1 MKLGK
6 GPRERICELQCVILP
21 PSAPYTH
28 GHLSL
33 LSTDHLSYGIYVINA
48 ITAADY
54 CKVQGPPGSPSPP
67 AHLRP
72 CHPQRPRPRGRTFGT
87 ERCANWPLVL
97 SAWEDDWGGNERKT
111 GKSHSDPSHLQ
122 GGCLTCM
129 KCDCREIQTP
139 VGRWDSW
146 LPSFPHSDDSDR
158 PAPRGADF
166 HGLLTEYYVSWSDF
180 FRV

>member
-28 GHLSL
+28 GRLSL

-54 CKVQGPPGSPSPP
+54 CKVQGTPGSSSPP

-72 CHPQRPRPRGRTFGT
+72 CHPQRPRPVGG
-87 ERCANWPLVL
+87 L
-97 SAWEDDWGGNERKT
+97 SAQRGVRIGPSCSLPGRMTGEEMKER
-111 GKSHSDPSHLQ
+111 Q
-122 GGCLTCM
+122 GRAILTPAIS
-129 KCDCREIQTP
+129 REA
-139 VGRWDSW
+139 V
-146 LPSFPHSDDSDR
+146 
-158 PAPRGADF
+158 
-166 HGLLTEYYVSWSDF
+166 
-180 FRV
+180 